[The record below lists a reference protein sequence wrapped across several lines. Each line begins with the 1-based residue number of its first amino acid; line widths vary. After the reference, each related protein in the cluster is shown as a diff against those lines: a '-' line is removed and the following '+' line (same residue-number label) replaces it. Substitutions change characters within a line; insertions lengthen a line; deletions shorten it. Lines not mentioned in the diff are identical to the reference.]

1 MWPQAITADVEL
13 MRDQGKVTAG
23 AGIYTVHEN
32 FGLSILKELGLK

>member
-13 MRDQGKVTAG
+13 MRDRGKVTPG
-23 AGIYTVHEN
+23 AGIYTVEN